1 MTRTCVRV
9 SNIPSLLP
17 SFLPI
22 QTHRRLADM
31 HLPCRHAHP
40 KPCTLQP
47 ALHLP
52 CPAPALHLASN
63 PKPTPMC
70 TQATRGIRTSH
81 GCTPAGG
88 TLYPLPIPLPPSP
101 TPTPTPTPTPLP
113 LATPTLQPYKV
124 LPPLPLPLPL
134 ARCPT
139 PTPTQLPHRQLR
151 MRLHRV
157 RGPALTLSPT
167 LDLALALTLTL
178 TPEVHLRRQVPPP
191 VPYIS
196 PICYIPPISPRSL
209 LHISAARAAS
219 SPPTVRRRFRR
230 CLRRHPLHRPRR
242 CRTP

>member
-1 MTRTCVRV
+1 MCESVQY
-9 SNIPSLLP
+9 SFPP
-17 SFLPI
+17 SFLPS
-22 QTHRRLADM
+22 HSN
-31 HLPCRHAHP
+31 PPPSCRHAPSMPPCAPQTLHSAACAAP
-40 KPCTLQP
+40 SMPCTS
-47 ALHLP
+47 
-52 CPAPALHLASN
+52 PAPCFQ
-63 PKPTPMC
+63 PKTYAYVHTGDTWYQNQPW
-70 TQATRGIRTSH
+70 
-81 GCTPAGG
+81 
-88 TLYPLPIPLPPSP
+88 LYTCRRHPLPP
-101 TPTPTPTPTPLP
+101 TPTPIPPMLTLPLP
-113 LATPTLQPYKV
+113 
-124 LPPLPLPLPL
+124 PPLPLPLPL